1 MIGWKCKPYMIPQLE
16 SSGSKAAKTRRAL
29 QGPLP
34 CLELEPSG
42 KCETVT
48 DLIGPCFNATGNDS
62 KNITHIYIYMNVT
75 RTMFEITSNQIPP
88 LCH

>member
-1 MIGWKCKPYMIPQLE
+1 MCNLLVIFVGNDWMECKPYMIPQLE

-62 KNITHIYIYMNVT
+62 KNITYIYIY
-75 RTMFEITSNQIPP
+75 I
-88 LCH
+88 